1 MVENIMWCIMNTT
14 IFYVSMFI
22 FLYHQ
27 FNGNTEMSSISFQAA
42 VLLGIS
48 AILNRR

>member
-1 MVENIMWCIMNTT
+1 MNTSI
-14 IFYVSMFI
+14 IFYISIFI
-22 FLYHQ
+22 FLYHK
-27 FNGNTEMSSISFQAA
+27 FSGNTEMSLTSFQLT